1 MEEDIKVIA
10 RIRPSLQGAEPD
22 TLALQ
27 GDDKVQLKHPP
38 ESGVSSAPPPR
49 GNCQDKVFLLSK
61 VFNGAAT
68 QDDVYEFARPLALSV
83 TRGYN
88 ATIFAYGHTGSGK
101 TYTMMG
107 DSRNPGIVS
116 FWLFCIPLPFR
127 VEIKLETGRQEVPK
141 RSPRAFK
148 NDPKFIPNDTRAP
161 LEDQGVLGG
170 TPLDADGAPGLHFH
184 AHLCIYI

>member
-116 FWLFCIPLPFR
+116 FWLFCIPLSF
-127 VEIKLETGRQEVPK
+127 LSSDFL
-141 RSPRAFK
+141 RSFV
-148 NDPKFIPNDTRAP
+148 I
-161 LEDQGVLGG
+161 
-170 TPLDADGAPGLHFH
+170 
-184 AHLCIYI
+184 CCCC

>member
-1 MEEDIKVIA
+1 M
-10 RIRPSLQGAEPD
+10 
-22 TLALQ
+22 
-27 GDDKVQLKHPP
+27 
-38 ESGVSSAPPPR
+38 SSAPLHV
-49 GNCQDKVFLLSK
+49 GIVKIKFFLLSK

-116 FWLFCIPLPFR
+116 FGYFAFLCPSYRLTSYGPSLFVVVDDRF
-127 VEIKLETGRQEVPK
+127 LEQSMT
-141 RSPRAFK
+141 FFC
-148 NDPKFIPNDTRAP
+148 N
-161 LEDQGVLGG
+161 
-170 TPLDADGAPGLHFH
+170 
-184 AHLCIYI
+184 